1 MDIEDKVLINRIIEV
16 LETPGDDI
24 TDGECIDQIVEI
36 LRTKY
41 KVLEG

>member
-1 MDIEDKVLINRIIEV
+1 MDIEDRILINRIIEV
-16 LETPGDDI
+16 LENPGDDT

-36 LRTKY
+36 LRIKY

>member
-1 MDIEDKVLINRIIEV
+1 MDIEDKILINRIIEV

-24 TDGECIDQIVEI
+24 TDGECIDEIVEI